1 MSAWSYDV
9 DDAFRQLRLFNVGDD
24 SDLDEFE
31 AAYVKVMK
39 EKVAEKAEARAAEAG
54 ARAAAA
60 AAGEVAKWLTR
71 LDALVIGPGLVGLG
85 R

>member
-1 MSAWSYDV
+1 
-9 DDAFRQLRLFNVGDD
+9 
-24 SDLDEFE
+24 
-31 AAYVKVMK
+31 MK
-39 EKVAEKAEARAAEAG
+39 AKVAEKADARAAEAG

-71 LDALVIGPGLVGLG
+71 LDALVIGPGLVGLC